1 MAIPFSKGRNSES
14 ENVYFEDFKN
24 LLLQK
29 HLANFNQ
36 TWDKTYRYYNEGHTK

>member
-24 LLLQK
+24 LLQK